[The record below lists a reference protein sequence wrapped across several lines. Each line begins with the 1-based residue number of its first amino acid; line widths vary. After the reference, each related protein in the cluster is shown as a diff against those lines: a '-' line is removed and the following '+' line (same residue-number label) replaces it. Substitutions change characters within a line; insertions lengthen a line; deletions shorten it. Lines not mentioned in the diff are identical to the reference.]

1 MKKISLFL
9 SALLISAIS
18 MAATVTMDFTSA
30 AGLEKIGIAYPT
42 TDAGNGAYATDLVEG
57 KAYVQEDVAITAKY
71 GSAAT
76 RIWLAAKGTLELR
89 HYKKGSLTFTAPA
102 GNVITKIVFTG
113 SSLSGLQNL
122 NNKTWEGTAASVVIP
137 AADEASTL
145 KINTITITY
154 EASGAD
160 VVATPI
166 IRGENNF
173 RKSSEIT
180 IEAADGMDVYYT
192 LDGTEPTTASTQY
205 AAPFTIT
212 ETTTVKAIAYDVA
225 KAKASEVVSTTFSKM
240 QTLTCAEAAALC
252 TATATE
258 EKYIIHGYVSEMI
271 EVFNTQYGNT
281 TFWMADTKNG
291 GQVLQIYR
299 AKPVSEVEKNLQVG
313 DYVEVI
319 GTLVLYK
326 GTPEVNT
333 GASVEKISEPGTS
346 SVDNVVTNKQ
356 AAKFIENGQ
365 LVIVK
370 DGIRYNVLG
379 QTR

>member
-42 TDAGNGAYATDLVEG
+42 TDAGNGAYSTDLVEG

-89 HYKKGSLTFTAPA
+89 HYKTGSLTFTAPA

-113 SSLSGLQNL
+113 SSLTGLENL
-122 NNKTWEGTAASVVIP
+122 NNKTWEGTSASVVIP
-137 AADEASTL
+137 AAANASTL

-180 IEAADGMDVYYT
+180 IEAADGMEVYYT
-192 LDGTEPTTASTQY
+192 LDGTEPTTASTKY

-212 ETTTVKAIAYDVA
+212 ETTTVKAIAYDAA

-291 GQVLQIYR
+291 GQVLQVYR

-333 GASVEKISEPGTS
+333 GASVEKINEPGTS
-346 SVDNVVTNKQ
+346 SVDNVVANKQ

-370 DGIRYNVLG
+370 GGIRYNVLG